1 MVADINEGMMDNNV
15 VEANFQDQ
23 ASNSPSRFA
32 TASLG
37 AEGLQLDTM
46 TNSTV
51 ALMAV
56 MNVQA
61 AVDPCPTRVL
71 SGELVLISL
80 VASQGNNVN
89 LPTWVVTECS
99 MHGGQL
105 EIVALLILEAIS
117 LPIPMKSMHLDST

>member
-1 MVADINEGMMDNNV
+1 MTEKTWKLKSQLVPLIATGSSGCLWV
-15 VEANFQDQ
+15 
-23 ASNSPSRFA
+23 A

-37 AEGLQLDTM
+37 VDGLQLDTM
-46 TNSTV
+46 ANSTV

-89 LPTWVVTECS
+89 LPTWVVTESS
-99 MHGGQL
+99 MHGG
-105 EIVALLILEAIS
+105 
-117 LPIPMKSMHLDST
+117 